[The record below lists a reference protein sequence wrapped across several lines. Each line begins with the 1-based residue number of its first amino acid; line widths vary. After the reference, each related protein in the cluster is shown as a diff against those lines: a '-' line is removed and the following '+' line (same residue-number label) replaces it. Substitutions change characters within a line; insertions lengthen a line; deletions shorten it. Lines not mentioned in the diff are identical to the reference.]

1 MKMLSVSMFNQ
12 ISSISNSFSHL
23 VYPQKCIHCENE
35 LIEKESFICFSCMT
49 NLSFT
54 FFENYSEQT
63 KMDKLFWGKIT
74 IHKTFALYNFE
85 ENTVVQSILHTLKY
99 KNNPKIGRE
108 FGKKIGEKLLQIKS
122 FEDLD
127 ALIPVPMHPKKKFL
141 RGYNQAEMLARGISE
156 VTSIPIQSTEV
167 KKLKHTQSQTQKS
180 LWERWTNSEN
190 TFSSSLNSNSLQH
203 IALVDD
209 VLTTGATMERLAT
222 TILDKNPTLKIS
234 LITLAITK

>member
-1 MKMLSVSMFNQ
+1 
-12 ISSISNSFSHL
+12 
-23 VYPQKCIHCENE
+23 
-35 LIEKESFICFSCMT
+35 
-49 NLSFT
+49 
-54 FFENYSEQT
+54 
-63 KMDKLFWGKIT
+63 
-74 IHKTFALYNFE
+74 
-85 ENTVVQSILHTLKY
+85 
-99 KNNPKIGRE
+99 
-108 FGKKIGEKLLQIKS
+108 
-122 FEDLD
+122 
-127 ALIPVPMHPKKKFL
+127 MHPKKKFL

-167 KKLKHTQSQTQKS
+167 KKLKNTQSQTQKS

-190 TFSSSLNSNSLQH
+190 TFSSSLNSNSLHH

>member
-23 VYPQKCIHCENE
+23 VFPQKCIHCENE
-35 LIEKESFICFSCMT
+35 LIEKESFICFSCM
-49 NLSFT
+49 S
-54 FFENYSEQT
+54 
-63 KMDKLFWGKIT
+63 KIT
-74 IHKTFALYNFE
+74 IHKTYALYNFE
-85 ENTVVQSILHTLKY
+85 ENTVVQSILHALKY

-190 TFSSSLNSNSLQH
+190 TFSSSLNSNSLHH